1 MCVAPVALVPLLYN
15 LTNMDACKRR
25 ASRFFLPFF
34 GPRVGAKIVMHKINT
49 LQYWWT
55 KGGGVLMG
63 FKLQA
68 LWVQGPGGKG
78 SLLFNFK
85 EQRCANKKYDKINAS
100 NIG

>member
-34 GPRVGAKIVMHKINT
+34 GTGVGPKIEINKINT
-49 LQYWWT
+49 LQYWCT
-55 KGGGVLMG
+55 KCGGVIVG
-63 FKLQA
+63 FTLQA

-85 EQRCANKKYDKINAS
+85 EQRCANKKYDKINAT